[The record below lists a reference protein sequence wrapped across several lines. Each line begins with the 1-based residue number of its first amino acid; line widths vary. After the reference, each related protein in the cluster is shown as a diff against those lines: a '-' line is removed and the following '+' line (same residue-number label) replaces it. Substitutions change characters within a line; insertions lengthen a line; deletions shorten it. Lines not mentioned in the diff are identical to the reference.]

1 MDHLPVELWQQVCFA
16 CDAKTLKS
24 LRMVNGVFCELAARA
39 LFAEVFV
46 AILEDSLCNLQHIAA
61 HPVLRKHGKYCS

>member
-1 MDHLPVELWQQVCFA
+1 
-16 CDAKTLKS
+16 
-24 LRMVNGVFCELAARA
+24 MVNGIFSELAARA